1 MVLGLKPTCAAKGRE
16 KNEDRLAREQ
26 ALDGHWFQAAFSP
39 VSDPSKYLVWDA
51 AAHKTA
57 GWEWKT
63 IAVGVAVAA
72 ACCLQRHLTF
82 VPGPRHA
89 APVAAAAASMMMA
102 PAAFADEIGD
112 AAKKLGDASYSF
124 AKEVDWNNGIF
135 LQAPGKFQPL
145 EALKAIDKMIE
156 MGAAADPK
164 LLKEAAE
171 AHHKA
176 IGSIS
181 GPNGVTSRADWD
193 AVNAALGRVIASVP
207 KAKVMAVYDSVKAI
221 TDPGVPAYMK
231 SLVNGPDAEKA
242 YQGFLEFKDVV
253 EKNQVAT
260 ASAPAVVPSGDKIGE
275 AAKALSDASYPF
287 IKDIDWLSD
296 VYLKPLPGKTAPETL
311 QAIDKMIVMGA
322 KMDGNLL
329 KAAAEAHH
337 KAIGSIDATG
347 VTSAADYEAV
357 NAAIGR
363 LVASVPKSTVMDVY
377 NSMAKVVD
385 SSIPNNM
392 FSKVNPLDAV
402 AAAKGFYTFKDVV
415 ENYCCRSCGSCCML
429 SPVGVAVAVACS
441 VQQHLNFVPGPRH
454 AAPVAA
460 AAASMM
466 MAPAAFADEIGDAA
480 KKLGDASYSFAKEVD
495 WNNGIFLQAPGKF
508 QPLEALKAIDKMIE
522 MGAAADPKLLK
533 EAAEAHHKAI
543 GSISG
548 PNGVTSRADWD
559 AVNAA
564 LGRVIASVPKAK
576 VMAVYDSVKA
586 IMDPGVPAY
595 MKSLVNGPD
604 AEKAYQGFLEFKDVV
619 EKNQVATASAPAVV
633 PSGDKIGEAAK
644 ALSDASY
651 PFIKDIDWLSDVY
664 LKPLPGKTAPE
675 TLQAIDKMIVMGA
688 KMDGNLLKAAAEAH
702 HKAIGSIDATGVTS
716 AADYEAVNAAIG
728 RLVASVPKSTV
739 MDVYNSMA
747 KVVDS
752 SVPNNMF
759 SKVNPLDA
767 VAAAKGFYTFKDVVE
782 ASQR

>member
-1 MVLGLKPTCAAKGRE
+1 MVRG
-16 KNEDRLAREQ
+16 ARK
-26 ALDGHWFQAAFSP
+26 A
-39 VSDPSKYLVWDA
+39 
-51 AAHKTA
+51 
-57 GWEWKT
+57 
-63 IAVGVAVAA
+63 IAVGVAVAV
-72 ACCLQRHLTF
+72 ACGLQKHLNF

-164 LLKEAAE
+164 LLKDAAE

-193 AVNAALGRVIASVP
+193 AVNAAIGRVVASVP
-207 KAKVMAVYDSVKAI
+207 KAKVMAVYDSVTAI

-296 VYLKPLPGKTAPETL
+296 IYLKPLPGKTAPETL
-311 QAIDKMIVMGA
+311 KAIDKMIVMGA

-363 LVASVPKSTVMDVY
+363 LVASVPKTTVMDVY
-377 NSMAKVVD
+377 NSMAGVVD
-385 SSIPNNM
+385 SSVPNNL

-415 ENYCCRSCGSCCML
+415 EDARQML
-429 SPVGVAVAVACS
+429 SGAMPKKGIGQIAQIREMEHVNARKAIAVGVAVAVACGL
-441 VQQHLNFVPGPRH
+441 QKHLNFVPGPRH

-533 EAAEAHHKAI
+533 EAAEAHHTAI

-564 LGRVIASVPKAK
+564 IGRVVASVPKAK
-576 VMAVYDSVKA
+576 VMAVYDSVTA
-586 IMDPGVPAY
+586 ITDPGVPAY

-651 PFIKDIDWLSDVY
+651 PFIKDIDWLSDIY

-675 TLQAIDKMIVMGA
+675 TLKAIDKMIVMGA

-728 RLVASVPKSTV
+728 RLVASVPKTTV

-747 KVVDS
+747 GVVDS
-752 SVPNNMF
+752 SVPNNLF